1 MIDPIEKKKLTL
13 QIDIRLSE
21 IKKLTNEIKRKYK
34 LLSEYISEQRE
45 SQKDSKE
52 EVKRRIDEYC
62 SLFSKYSDRRKV
74 IFKEIAK
81 LTNKKYGN

>member
-21 IKKLTNEIKRKYK
+21 IKKLTNDIKRKYN

-45 SQKDSKE
+45 SKKDSKK
-52 EVKRRIDEYC
+52 EVKRRIDEY
-62 SLFSKYSDRRKV
+62 SSVFSKYRDRRKI
-74 IFKEIAK
+74 IFKEIAE
-81 LTNKKYGN
+81 LTNKKHGS